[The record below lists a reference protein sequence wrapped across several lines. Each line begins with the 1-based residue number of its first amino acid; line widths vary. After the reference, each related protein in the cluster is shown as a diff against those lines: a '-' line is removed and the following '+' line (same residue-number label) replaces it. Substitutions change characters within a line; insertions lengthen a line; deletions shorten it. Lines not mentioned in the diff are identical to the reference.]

1 MVELSGLDIV
11 FLLIIVFA
19 AIRAA
24 FRGFVKEL
32 LSTAALFGGI
42 AVAVLF
48 SGLAAVYLQPYVGEG
63 PWAQVVAFLG
73 LFLLVY
79 FVLKIFESALNRLI
93 ERINLQNLDRAL
105 GFFLGLAE
113 GIFLVFVVILLLQ
126 LQPVFDLEQTIAG
139 SLVARV
145 LLPLLPYVE
154 QLIGG

>member
-1 MVELSGLDIV
+1 MVQLNGLDIV
-11 FLLIIVFA
+11 FLIIIVIA
-19 AIRAA
+19 AIRAG

-48 SGLAAVYLQPYVGEG
+48 SGLAAVYIQPYVGAG

-79 FVLKIFESALNRLI
+79 VVLKVFESALNRLI
-93 ERINLQNLDRAL
+93 ERIHLENLDRAL

-113 GIFLVFVVILLLQ
+113 GLFLVFVLILVLQ
-126 LQPVFDLEQTIAG
+126 LQPLFDMERSI
-139 SLVARV
+139 SESVVAR
-145 LLPLLPYVE
+145 LLQPLLPYAE
-154 QLIGG
+154 RLMGG

>member
-1 MVELSGLDIV
+1 MVELNGLDIV

-19 AIRAA
+19 AIRAG

-48 SGLAAVYLQPYVGEG
+48 SGIAAVYVQPWVGDG
-63 PWAQVVAFLG
+63 PLAQVVAFLG

-79 FVLKIFESALNRLI
+79 VVLKIFESALNGLI
-93 ERINLQNLDRAL
+93 ERINMQNLDRAL

-113 GIFLVFVVILLLQ
+113 GIFLDFVIILLLQ
-126 LQPVFDLEQTIAG
+126 LQPVFDLERTIAE
-139 SLVARV
+139 SVVARF

-154 QLIGG
+154 RLIGG